1 MAALWLYLELSA
13 WRARRRRRQAGTRP
27 WPPLAGHAQPKE
39 A

>member
-13 WRARRRRRQAGTRP
+13 WRARRRRRQDSRP